1 MIIEN
6 FINMLMF
13 LVKKDKNTK
22 IIYSKINPKK
32 LTKKELDNFN
42 NYQIF
47 IITKRISREIS
58 YVDFLNINFENKFLF
73 INNT

>member
-1 MIIEN
+1 MTIEN

-13 LVKKDKNTK
+13 IAQKNKNEK
-22 IIYSKINPKK
+22 IIYSTINPKK
-32 LTKKELDNFN
+32 LTKEELDNFK

-47 IITKRISREIS
+47 IITKRINGELS
-58 YVDFLNINFENKFLF
+58 YIDFLNITIENKFLF

>member
-13 LVKKDKNTK
+13 LAEKDKNTR

-32 LTKKELDNFN
+32 LTKEELDKFN

-47 IITKRISREIS
+47 VITKG
-58 YVDFLNINFENKFLF
+58 D
-73 INNT
+73 

>member
-13 LVKKDKNTK
+13 LAEKNKNTR

-32 LTKKELDNFN
+32 LTKEKLDKFN

-47 IITKRISREIS
+47 VITKGISREIS
-58 YVDFLNINFENKFLF
+58 YIDFLNINFESKFLF

>member
-13 LVKKDKNTK
+13 IAKKDKNKK
-22 IIYSKINPKK
+22 IIYSTINPKK
-32 LTKKELDNFN
+32 LTKEELDNFK

-47 IITKRISREIS
+47 IIKKGISREVS
-58 YVDFLNINFENKFLF
+58 YIDFLNINIENKFLF

>member
-6 FINMLMF
+6 FINMLIF
-13 LVKKDKNTK
+13 LAKKDNNKK

-32 LTKKELDNFN
+32 LNKEELNNFN

-47 IITKRISREIS
+47 IVKNGISKKIS
-58 YVDFLNINFENKFLF
+58 YLDFLKIEFENKFLF

>member
-13 LVKKDKNTK
+13 IAKKDKNEK
-22 IIYSKINPKK
+22 ITYSMINPKK
-32 LTKKELDNFN
+32 LTKEESDNFKS
-42 NYQIF
+42 YTIF

-58 YVDFLNINFENKFLF
+58 HIDFLNINSENKFLF
-73 INNT
+73 TNNT

>member
-32 LTKKELDNFN
+32 LTKEELDNFN
-42 NYQIF
+42 NYRIF
-47 IITKRISREIS
+47 IITKRISKEIS

>member
-1 MIIEN
+1 
-6 FINMLMF
+6 MLMF
-13 LVKKDKNTK
+13 IAKKNKNTK
-22 IIYSKINPKK
+22 IMYLKINPKK
-32 LTKKELDNFN
+32 LTKEELGNFN

-47 IITKRISREIS
+47 IITTRISREIS

>member
-13 LVKKDKNTK
+13 IAKKDKNEK
-22 IIYSKINPKK
+22 IIYSMINPKK
-32 LTKKELDNFN
+32 LTKEESDNFKS
-42 NYQIF
+42 YTIF
-47 IITKRISREIS
+47 IITKGISREIS
-58 YVDFLNINFENKFLF
+58 HIDFLNINSENKFLF

>member
-13 LVKKDKNTK
+13 LAEKDKSTR
-22 IIYSKINPKK
+22 IIYSKINSKK
-32 LTKKELDNFN
+32 LTKEELDKFN

-47 IITKRISREIS
+47 VITKGISREIS
-58 YVDFLNINFENKFLF
+58 YIDFLNINNENKFLF

>member
-13 LVKKDKNTK
+13 IAKKNKNEK
-22 IIYSKINPKK
+22 ITYSTINPKK
-32 LTKKELDNFN
+32 LTKKELDNFK

-47 IITKRISREIS
+47 ITTKEINREIN
-58 YVDFLNINFENKFLF
+58 YIDFLNINIENKFLF